1 MYETV
6 NSNSLEWRPD
16 FDEIY
21 MRVSILQDM
30 TTREGRRAEARAI
43 IEDYKL
49 HFEKYALIELIGI
62 EFL

>member
-1 MYETV
+1 MD
-6 NSNSLEWRPD
+6 NPLELRSD

-30 TTREGRRAEARAI
+30 TTRESRRAEARAI
-43 IEDYKL
+43 IEDYEL
-49 HFEKYALIELIGI
+49 YFEKYALIELIGI

>member
-1 MYETV
+1 MT
-6 NSNSLEWRPD
+6 SNPLELRSD

-30 TTREGRRAEARAI
+30 TTKEARRAEARAI
-43 IEDYKL
+43 IDDYEL